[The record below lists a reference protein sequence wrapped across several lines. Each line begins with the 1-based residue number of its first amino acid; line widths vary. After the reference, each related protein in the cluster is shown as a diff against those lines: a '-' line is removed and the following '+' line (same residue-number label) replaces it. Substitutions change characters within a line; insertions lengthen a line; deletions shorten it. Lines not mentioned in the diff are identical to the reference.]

1 MNGDTGSRGERRV
14 KGVWRGR
21 GQFRELRKQDVREWG
36 AQQAGRR
43 GSEWRT
49 REQDWRTQEKRDRED
64 SWEMVWL
71 FRVEGIILTHADRWP
86 SSQHCP
92 WTLQAPGVVPLPQT
106 GGRGLDPQ
114 GPV

>member
-1 MNGDTGSRGERRV
+1 MNGDTGSRGERGV

-49 REQDWRTQEKRDRED
+49 REAG
-64 SWEMVWL
+64 L
-71 FRVEGIILTHADRWP
+71 AN
-86 SSQHCP
+86 
-92 WTLQAPGVVPLPQT
+92 PGET
-106 GGRGLDPQ
+106 GQRRFMGNGLAF
-114 GPV
+114 